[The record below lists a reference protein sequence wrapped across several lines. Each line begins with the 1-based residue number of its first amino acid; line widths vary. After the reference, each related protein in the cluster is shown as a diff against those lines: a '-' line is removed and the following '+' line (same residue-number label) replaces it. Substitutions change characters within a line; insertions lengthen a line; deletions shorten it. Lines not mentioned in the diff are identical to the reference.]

1 MIDELQIKQDFD
13 TIFKITSSEG
23 FLKMEALNGEIP
35 FWIAPYDVKLHNE
48 YEKQIENLRKKLKA
62 NSIQALVVDL
72 FELASEIIFEDFSVE
87 QIQKLEKRKS
97 KEQFKRALQATL
109 NIHDIFIPK
118 IKERLESG
126 NYNLLIIKNV
136 GSLYPFMRSH
146 TILNNLQSAI
156 KTKPVLMFYPG
167 IYTGQSLNLF
177 SELMDDNYYRAN
189 NILKHKK
196 FIHE

>member
-35 FWIAPYDVKLHNE
+35 FWIAPYEVKLHNE
-48 YEKQIENLRKKLKA
+48 YEKQIENLRKKLKT
-62 NSIQALVVDL
+62 NSIQALVIDL
-72 FELASEIIFEDFSVE
+72 FQLASEIIFEDFTVE
-87 QIQKLEKRKS
+87 QIEKLEKRKS

-118 IKERLESG
+118 IKECLES
-126 NYNLLIIKNV
+126 NDYNLLILKNV

-167 IYTGQSLNLF
+167 AYTGQSLNLF
-177 SELMDDNYYRAN
+177 GELIDDNYYRAN